1 MSNYLYF
8 LHEEQG
14 LNNRFNV
21 ENRSG
26 EGYSIVGLNDWR
38 ELISL
43 LLELIFSEQNEQ
55 AIARRQD
62 IKINTVNELTEITN
76 SNFNIYEQQDLLAN
90 RSTEELVA
98 TLLLIR
104 LRRFPALPKNK
115 CPRLFVS
122 HRRDDVKF
130 ALRIAKLA
138 EESGFAYWVDV
149 LDPDLRML
157 QQKGVPEKLLPLI
170 TACIIEFALINCTHV
185 IACLTGEWRGSMWIP
200 YEYGRIKELPTLNVN
215 ACAWIHPNLTKTDF
229 PEYMLLGE
237 ISLNEKQIASWL
249 ETEYKFTNKNFCHLE
264 KEDTKVFDGIEELPE
279 LSDLEIE
286 NKQKEFDQWLR
297 EGMPLKEDIIAPKTV
312 TFKKSP
318 K

>member
-14 LNNRFNV
+14 LDNRFNV

-26 EGYSIVGLNDWR
+26 EGYNIVGLDDWKK
-38 ELISL
+38 LISL

-76 SNFNIYEQQDLLAN
+76 SNFNIYEQQGLLEN

-98 TLLLIR
+98 TLLLMR

-149 LDPDLRML
+149 LDPDLRLL
-157 QQKGVPEKLLPLI
+157 QQ
-170 TACIIEFALINCTHV
+170 
-185 IACLTGEWRGSMWIP
+185 
-200 YEYGRIKELPTLNVN
+200 
-215 ACAWIHPNLTKTDF
+215 
-229 PEYMLLGE
+229 
-237 ISLNEKQIASWL
+237 
-249 ETEYKFTNKNFCHLE
+249 
-264 KEDTKVFDGIEELPE
+264 
-279 LSDLEIE
+279 
-286 NKQKEFDQWLR
+286 
-297 EGMPLKEDIIAPKTV
+297 
-312 TFKKSP
+312 
-318 K
+318 